1 MMPTVTGT
9 LLQKRSVLLAQIAA
23 ERAALAQQGAA
34 LRPAARVIDKVS
46 SGMRY
51 VNRHP
56 EILILPATIL
66 TLWRPRRIL
75 SLSLSGIGFWRMVQ
89 GWRTRIRQ

>member
-9 LLQKRSVLLAQIAA
+9 LMQKRNVLLAQIAA

-34 LRPAARVIDKVS
+34 LRPAAQVIDRVS
-46 SGMRY
+46 SGIRY
-51 VNRHP
+51 VSKHP
-56 EILILPATIL
+56 EILVLPAAIL
-66 TLWRPRRIL
+66 ALWRPRRL
-75 SLSLSGIGFWRMVQ
+75 VSLAVSGLGFWRMLQ

>member
-9 LLQKRSVLLAQIAA
+9 LMQKRSVLLAQIAA

-34 LRPAARVIDKVS
+34 LRPAAQVTDKVS

-51 VNRHP
+51 VSKHP
-56 EILILPATIL
+56 EILVLPAVIL
-66 TLWRPRRIL
+66 ALWRPHRL
-75 SLSLSGIGFWRMVQ
+75 VSLAVSGLGFWRMLQ